1 MSVSFL
7 KNSSSQLYVI
17 LGLSPKPSA
26 RSWRLSTSLLA
37 VVLLLGFA
45 SCDKS
50 DVVESCPTSAELDG
64 YSLVWSD
71 EFEGTSLDES
81 KWSYDIGDGCDL
93 GENLCGWGNNE
104 LEYYTDRPENVFLND
119 GKLVIQAI
127 KEFPA
132 YLNEYSYTSGRLVTK
147 NKGDWTYGRMDIR
160 ARLPVGRG
168 IWPAIWL
175 LHTDTIYGQW
185 PKSGEIDIMENI
197 GSEPSKVFGTI
208 HYGHDFW
215 RFTSVDTILPAGRF
229 TDEFHTY
236 SVIWTENCIQF
247 LLDGEFYGVPNTRST
262 VLPTTWPFD
271 QDFHMILN
279 MAVGGNLPGSPDA
292 STQFPQQMEVDYVR
306 VYQKS

>member
-1 MSVSFL
+1 MSSIENVKGAPL
-7 KNSSSQLYVI
+7 QT
-17 LGLSPKPSA
+17 LGLSPKPS
-26 RSWRLSTSLLA
+26 LSFQWTATVFLA
-37 VVLLLGFA
+37 IVLLLSFA

-50 DVVESCPTSAELDG
+50 DIVESCPTSTDLEG
-64 YSLVWSD
+64 YNLVWSD
-71 EFEGTSLDES
+71 EFEGSALDDM
-81 KWSYDIGDGCDL
+81 KWSYDIGDGCDR

-104 LEYYTDRPENVFLND
+104 LQYYTNRTENVLVED
-119 GKLVIQAI
+119 GKLIITA
-127 KEFPA
+127 KREFPEF
-132 YLNEYSYTSGRLVTK
+132 LNEYSYTSGRLVTK
-147 NKGDWTYGRMDIR
+147 DKGDWTYGRMDIR
-160 ARLPVGRG
+160 AKLPVGRG

-175 LHTDTIYGQW
+175 LHTDTTYGQW

-215 RFTSVDTILPAGRF
+215 RFNSVDTILPEGRF

-271 QDFHMILN
+271 HDFHMILN
-279 MAVGGNLPGSPDA
+279 IAVGGNLPGLPDA

-306 VYQKS
+306 VYQKP